1 MKGTVVFRQMDIVEE
16 LRKDRENGAKRLEAE
31 YKIGLMALARRF
43 CHDPGD
49 AEELVNATF
58 AEVIDNID
66 DYFEQSAFFA
76 WMCQILTSKFSRSV
90 RRKSCQME
98 VFPGEVPEMADE
110 SAKDAIYGNLD
121 ASLLRDAIGQLPPE
135 QREVIVLRYFT
146 DMPVA
151 KIAKFL
157 AIPSG
162 TVRSRLH
169 YARLAL
175 AAKLGVAAKT
185 PGAKALIVAL
195 AVCGVVAFGA
205 AIYNIAISGGAQENP
220 AISGGAQNTNAVAGE
235 ARNTGGEDSVA
246 APSGNVP
253 ALSTITQQKETTM
266 KSTTLLSAAVGAT
279 LVTGATPLSADAFI
293 ISGDPEYDPP
303 AARAVS
309 SATAL
314 VALPGHDAS
323 AADALEAR
331 NRTVGI
337 SGTTFLNT
345 TEYTGFMLIL
355 K

>member
-1 MKGTVVFRQMDIVEE
+1 MDIVEE

-175 AAKLGVAAKT
+175 AAKLGVAAKK
-185 PGAKALIVAL
+185 PGAKVLIVAL

-331 NRTVGI
+331 NRTIGI
-337 SGTTFLNT
+337 SSA
-345 TEYTGFMLIL
+345 TGFRSDIFSGFMIIL

>member
-1 MKGTVVFRQMDIVEE
+1 MDIVEE

-135 QREVIVLRYFT
+135 QREVIVLRYFN
-146 DMPVA
+146 DIPVA

-175 AAKLGVAAKT
+175 AAKLGVAAKK

-205 AIYNIAISGGAQENP
+205 AIYNI

-345 TEYTGFMLIL
+345 TEYTGFMLLL

>member
-1 MKGTVVFRQMDIVEE
+1 MKGTVVFRRMDIVEE

-135 QREVIVLRYFT
+135 QREVIVLRYFN
-146 DMPVA
+146 DIPVA

-175 AAKLGVAAKT
+175 AAKLGVAAKK

-345 TEYTGFMLIL
+345 TEYTGFMLLL